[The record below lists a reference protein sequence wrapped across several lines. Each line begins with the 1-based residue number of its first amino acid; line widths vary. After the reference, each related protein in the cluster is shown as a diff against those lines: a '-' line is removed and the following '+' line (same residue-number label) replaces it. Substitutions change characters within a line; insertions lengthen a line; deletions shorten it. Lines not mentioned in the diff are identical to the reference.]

1 MNIQNTTIKFPY
13 EFDIEVVVELGSDY
27 VAASEYKGFNLPDG
41 PLISNDRSK
50 AVTEQ
55 MEQDYEDFIDAVT
68 SLLEDRYN
76 MLVVIHDSYPDYSNY
91 YNVLA
96 RDQEGNLLF
105 KFRLKLRIST
115 HKAKRSHGS
124 QKHKKDE
131 TKVPEWDEILQG
143 RPMPEIYPKTIFVNS
158 EQFPTYEQ
166 AFMHVEDV
174 VEHCLE
180 VMTRH
185 VKYKKK

>member
-1 MNIQNTTIKFPY
+1 MNIKNTTIKFPY
-13 EFDIEVVVELGSDY
+13 EFDIEVVVELDSEY
-27 VAASEYKGFNLPDG
+27 VAASEYKEFHLPDG
-41 PLISNDRSK
+41 PLISSDRTK
-50 AVTEQ
+50 VVTDQ
-55 MEQDYEDFIDAVT
+55 MEQDYEDFIEAVT
-68 SLLEDRYN
+68 SLLEDRYH

-96 RDQEGNLLF
+96 RDSDGNLLF

-131 TKVPEWDEILQG
+131 TKVPEWNEVLNG
-143 RPMPEIYPKTIFVNS
+143 KPMPEIYPKTIFVNS
-158 EQFPTYEQ
+158 EQFETYEQ
-166 AFMHVEDV
+166 AFMRIEDV

-185 VKYKKK
+185 VKYKKS